1 MRILL
6 IAYEFP
12 PSASPQSLRWAYLAR
27 ELSFAGHEMHVL
39 TIDLGGTTAGL
50 PELPPTVKVHRS
62 HAGPVRGLVARRRR
76 QRQLRDKQGHD
87 ALPADGNISTAMF
100 RTALKQ
106 LASERLQRLAEH
118 VWFPDLRGEWL
129 QSGQR
134 ALTRLLHKLNPDVVI
149 SSHEPATTLQLG
161 LQAEQ
166 AGFRWIADLGD
177 PVLAPYTPSKWRR
190 RAFAL
195 EGEVCRRA
203 EHILVT
209 ADSARVLLA
218 ERHGRHDK
226 VELFTQ
232 GFDDRA
238 GNDLPTGSGLF
249 DPDRLEL
256 LYTGSFYSFRNAD
269 ALIEA
274 VRQHPSVRLNIAS
287 VVAPS
292 NIIKASRRHPENFRL
307 LGFLPHAVVL
317 QLQREVDVLVNIA
330 NNDAT
335 QVPGKL
341 YEYLGACRPI
351 LHLRNGRT
359 DAPAAI
365 IDRLQRGHVC
375 DNDPVEIGER
385 LVRLADAKRHRTLD
399 DGFRLD
405 RDSVAQFGW
414 SRIGQRLDRLVVE
427 TR

>member
-12 PSASPQSLRWAYLAR
+12 PSRSPQSLRWAYLAR
-27 ELSFAGHEMHVL
+27 ELSLAGHEMHVL

-50 PELPPTVKVHRS
+50 PELPPAVNVHRS

-76 QRQLRDKQGHD
+76 QRQLRDKPGHD
-87 ALPADGNISTAMF
+87 ALPPAGSATDAMF
-100 RTALKQ
+100 RTTLKRF
-106 LASERLQRLAEH
+106 ASEKLQRLAEH

-129 QSGQR
+129 RSGQR
-134 ALTRLLHKLNPDVVI
+134 ALARLLHELNPDVVI

-161 LQAEQ
+161 LQAER

-177 PVLAPYTPSKWRR
+177 PVLAPYTPPKWRR

-195 EGEVCRRA
+195 ESEVCRRA
-203 EHILVT
+203 DHILVT
-209 ADSARVLLA
+209 ADSARSLLA
-218 ERHGRHDK
+218 QRHGRHDK

-238 GNDLPTGSGLF
+238 GNDLSAGNGLF

-256 LYTGSFYSFRNAD
+256 LYTGSFYSFRNAQ

-274 VRQHPSVRLNIAS
+274 VGQQPSVRLNIAS
-287 VVAPS
+287 VVAPAS
-292 NIIKASRRHPENFRL
+292 IIQAGRRHPENFRL
-307 LGFLPHAVVL
+307 LGFLPHAVAL
-317 QLQREVDVLVNIA
+317 RLQREADMLVNIA
-330 NNDAT
+330 NNDGA

-351 LHLRNGRT
+351 LHLGNGSA
-359 DAPAAI
+359 DAPATLIA
-365 IDRLQRGHVC
+365 LLGRGHVC

-385 LVRLADAKRHRTLD
+385 LARLAEAKRHRTLD